1 MGVIE
6 LPVFL
11 AIVSAILGAT
21 VGSFLNVVIYRLPRG
36 LSVNEPRRSFC
47 PNCKYKIPFHLN
59 IPILSWVLLAGKCK
73 NCSGVV
79 SFRYCFVEIL
89 TAFLF
94 LLAWL
99 TFAGSFDQIFY
110 NNPQLVLVSWFL
122 ISLLV
127 AASFID
133 IEHQIIPDG
142 INGCGIIVGIIS
154 AFIFPNIVHEFMGM
168 DKSPS
173 QEFSSRIEAV
183 GWSLAGMACGFV
195 ILYSVVI
202 FGKILFGKKSLSS
215 GEPVTWNIIEGKEN
229 PILIIGDNEIP
240 FEDLFFVGTE
250 KIVLDSTEIEINSKQ
265 YGADDLVVYYDRLV
279 VGGENVIPINEWQT
293 LKGISSKITYKR
305 EAMGLGDV
313 KFIAMF
319 GAFIGWKG
327 VLFALFAASIIGTS
341 INLPGK
347 FLGKGTAFT
356 RIPFGPYLA
365 VGALFWLFCGSD
377 LLQWYFNLLTIQ
389 IQ

>member
-21 VGSFLNVVIYRLPRG
+21 VGSFLNVVIYRIPRG

-47 PNCKYKIPFHLN
+47 PKCKYQIPFHLN
-59 IPILSWVLLAGKCK
+59 IPILSWFLLAGKCK

-99 TFAGSFDQIFY
+99 TFAGSFDQVFY
-110 NNPQLVLVSWFL
+110 ENPQLVLVSWFL

-133 IEHQIIPDG
+133 IEHHIIPDR
-142 INGCGIIVGIIS
+142 INKCGAIVGIIS
-154 AFIFPNIVHEFMGM
+154 AFIFPSIIYEFMGM
-168 DKSPS
+168 D
-173 QEFSSRIEAV
+173 QIFYQGFGSRVKAV
-183 GWSLAGMACGFV
+183 GWSLAGIACGLV
-195 ILYSVVI
+195 VLYSVVI
-202 FGKILFGKKSLSS
+202 FGKIVFGKKSLSS
-215 GEPVTWNIIEGKEN
+215 GDSVTWNIIEGKEN
-229 PILIIGDNEIP
+229 PILIIEDNEMP

-250 KIVLDSTEIEINSKQ
+250 KIVLCSSEIEINGQ
-265 YGADDLVVYYDRLV
+265 EYGKGDLIVYYDRLV
-279 VGGENVIPINEWQT
+279 FGDDVVIPIEEWKT
-293 LKGISSKITYKR
+293 LNGKSSEINYKR

-327 VLFALFAASIIGTS
+327 VLFALFAASLIGTAV
-341 INLPGK
+341 NLPGK
-347 FLGKGTAFT
+347 ILGKDSAFT

-365 VGALFWLFCGSD
+365 AGALFWLFCGAD
-377 LLQWYFNLLTIQ
+377 LLEWYFNLLTIE

>member
-1 MGVIE
+1 MGIIE

-21 VGSFLNVVIYRLPRG
+21 VGSFLNVVIYRVPLG

-47 PNCKYKIPFHLN
+47 PSCKYKIPLHLN
-59 IPILSWVLLAGKCK
+59 IPILSWFILRGKCK
-73 NCSGVV
+73 NCSGAV
-79 SFRYCFVEIL
+79 SFRYCFVESL
-89 TAFLF
+89 TSLLF

-122 ISLLV
+122 VSLLV
-127 AASFID
+127 VASFID
-133 IEHQIIPDG
+133 IEHQIIPDR
-142 INGCGIIVGIIS
+142 INRCGLIVGIIS
-154 AFIFPNIVHEFMGM
+154 AFVFPNLVHEFMSIEM
-168 DKSPS
+168 
-173 QEFSSRIEAV
+173 SSYQGFGPRAQAV
-183 GWSLAGMACGFV
+183 GWSLAGIACGFIV
-195 ILYSVVI
+195 LYSVVI
-202 FGKILFGKKSLSS
+202 FGKILFGKKTLSS
-215 GEPVTWNIIEGKEN
+215 GDQVTWGVIEGKEN
-229 PILIIGDNEIP
+229 PILNVGDNEIP

-250 KIVLDSTEIEINSKQ
+250 KLVLDSSKIEINGKE
-265 YGADDLVVYYDRLV
+265 YGSGDLIIYYDRLV
-279 VGGENVIPINEWQT
+279 VGGDTVIPIEEWQT
-293 LKGISSKITYKR
+293 LNGISSEITYRR

-347 FLGKGTAFT
+347 ILGKDNAFT

-365 VGALFWLFCGSD
+365 VGALFWLFCGAD
-377 LLQWYFNLLTIQ
+377 LLEWYFNLLTLNIQ
-389 IQ
+389 

>member
-21 VGSFLNVVIYRLPRG
+21 VGSFLNVVIYRVPRG

-47 PNCKYKIPFHLN
+47 PNCKYKIPLHLN
-59 IPILSWVLLAGKCK
+59 IPILSWFILSGKCK
-73 NCSGVV
+73 NCSGAV
-79 SFRYCFVEIL
+79 SFRYCFVEVL
-89 TAFLF
+89 TSLLF
-94 LLAWL
+94 LTAWL
-99 TFAGSFDQIFY
+99 TFAGSFDQIFH
-110 NNPQLVLVSWFL
+110 NNPQLVLVSWFF
-122 ISLLV
+122 ISLLI

-133 IEHQIIPDG
+133 IEHQIIPDR
-142 INGCGIIVGIIS
+142 INRYGIIVGIIS
-154 AFIFPNIVHEFMGM
+154 AFIFPDIVHEFMGM
-168 DKSPS
+168 DKLTY
-173 QEFSSRIEAV
+173 QGLSSRVQAV
-183 GWSLAGMACGFV
+183 GWSFAGITCGFA

-202 FGKILFGKKSLSS
+202 IGKILFGNKSLSS
-215 GEPVTWNIIEGKEN
+215 GPQAAWGIIEGKEN
-229 PILIIGDNEIP
+229 PILVIRGNEIP

-250 KIVLDSTEIEINSKQ
+250 KIILDSLEIEINCKQ
-265 YGADDLVVYYDRLV
+265 FGPGDLVIYCDRLV
-279 VGGENVIPINEWQT
+279 VGGDNVIPIDEWRS

-347 FLGKGTAFT
+347 ILGKDNAFT

-365 VGALFWLFCGSD
+365 VGALFWLFCGTD
-377 LLQWYFNLLTIQ
+377 LLEWYFNLLTIE

>member
-1 MGVIE
+1 MGIIE

-21 VGSFLNVVIYRLPRG
+21 VGSFLNVVIYRVPLG

-59 IPILSWVLLAGKCK
+59 IPILSWFILTGKCK
-73 NCSGVV
+73 NCSGAV
-79 SFRYCFVEIL
+79 SFRYCFVEAL
-89 TAFLF
+89 TSLLF

-99 TFAGSFDQIFY
+99 TFAGSFDRIFY
-110 NNPQLVLVSWFL
+110 NNPHLVIVSWFL
-122 ISLLV
+122 VSLLV

-133 IEHQIIPDG
+133 IDHQIIPDR
-142 INGCGIIVGIIS
+142 INRCGILVGIIS
-154 AFIFPNIVHEFMGM
+154 AFIFPNLVQEFM
-168 DKSPS
+168 S
-173 QEFSSRIEAV
+173 IEMSAYQGFGARV
-183 GWSLAGMACGFV
+183 QALGWSLAGIACGFIV
-195 ILYSVVI
+195 LYSVVI
-202 FGKILFGKKSLSS
+202 FGKILFGKKTLSS
-215 GEPVTWNIIEGKEN
+215 GDQVTWGIIEGKEN
-229 PILIIGDNEIP
+229 PILNVGESEMP

-250 KIVLDSTEIEINSKQ
+250 RLVFDSSAIEINGKE
-265 YGADDLVVYYDRLV
+265 YGPGDLIIYYDRLV
-279 VGGENVIPINEWQT
+279 VGGDTVIPIEEWQT
-293 LKGISSKITYKR
+293 LNGISSEITYRR

-347 FLGKGTAFT
+347 ILGKGNAFT

-365 VGALFWLFCGSD
+365 VGALFWLFCGAD
-377 LLQWYFNLLTIQ
+377 LLEWYFNLLTLDIQ
-389 IQ
+389 

>member
-21 VGSFLNVVIYRLPRG
+21 VGSFLNVVIYRVPLG

-47 PNCKYKIPFHLN
+47 PNCKYKIPLHLN
-59 IPILSWVLLAGKCK
+59 IPILSWFVLLGKCK
-73 NCSGVV
+73 NCSCNV
-79 SFRYCFVEIL
+79 SFRYCLVEAL
-89 TAFLF
+89 TSLLF
-94 LLAWL
+94 LIAWL
-99 TFAGSFDQIFY
+99 TFAGSFDQIFH

-122 ISLLV
+122 ISLLI

-133 IEHQIIPDG
+133 IEHQIIPDR
-142 INGCGIIVGIIS
+142 INRCGIIVGIIS
-154 AFIFPNIVHEFMGM
+154 AFIFPDIVHEFMGM
-168 DKSPS
+168 DKLTY
-173 QEFSSRIEAV
+173 QGFSSRVEAV
-183 GWSLAGMACGFV
+183 GWSLAGIACGFA

-202 FGKILFGKKSLSS
+202 IGKILFGNKILSS
-215 GEPVTWNIIEGKEN
+215 GPQAAWGIIEGKEN
-229 PILIIGDNEIP
+229 PILVIRDNEMP

-250 KIVLDSTEIEINSKQ
+250 KIILDSLEIEINCKQ
-265 YGADDLVVYYDRLV
+265 YGPGDLVIYYDRLV
-279 VGGENVIPINEWQT
+279 VGGDNVIPIDEWRS

-347 FLGKGTAFT
+347 ILGKDSGFT

-365 VGALFWLFCGSD
+365 VGALFWLFCGTD
-377 LLQWYFNLLTIQ
+377 LLEWYFNLLTIELQ
-389 IQ
+389 

>member
-59 IPILSWVLLAGKCK
+59 IPILSWFLLAGKCK

>member
-21 VGSFLNVVIYRLPRG
+21 VGSFLNVVIYRVPRG

-47 PNCKYKIPFHLN
+47 PKCKYKIPLHLN
-59 IPILSWVLLAGKCK
+59 IPILSWFILSGKCK
-73 NCSGVV
+73 NCSGAV
-79 SFRYCFVEIL
+79 SFRYCFVEAL
-89 TAFLF
+89 TSLLF
-94 LLAWL
+94 LTAWL
-99 TFAGSFDQIFY
+99 TFAGSFDQIFH
-110 NNPQLVLVSWFL
+110 NNPQLVLVSWFF
-122 ISLLV
+122 ISLLI

-133 IEHQIIPDG
+133 IEHQIIPDR
-142 INGCGIIVGIIS
+142 INICGIIVGIIS
-154 AFIFPNIVHEFMGM
+154 AFIFPNIVHEFMGI
-168 DKSPS
+168 DKLTY
-173 QEFSSRIEAV
+173 QGLSSRVQAV
-183 GWSLAGMACGFV
+183 GWSFAGIACGFA

-202 FGKILFGKKSLSS
+202 IGKILFGNKSLSS
-215 GEPVTWNIIEGKEN
+215 GPQAAWGIIEGKEN
-229 PILIIGDNEIP
+229 PILVIRGNEIP

-250 KIVLDSTEIEINSKQ
+250 KIILDSLEIEINSKQ
-265 YGADDLVVYYDRLV
+265 YGPGDLVIYCDRLV
-279 VGGENVIPINEWQT
+279 VGSDNVIPIDEWRS
-293 LKGISSKITYKR
+293 LKGISSKIIYKR

-347 FLGKGTAFT
+347 ILGKDNGFT

-365 VGALFWLFCGSD
+365 VGALFWLFCGTD
-377 LLQWYFNLLTIQ
+377 LLEWYFNLLTIE

>member
-47 PNCKYKIPFHLN
+47 PSCKYKIPFHLN
-59 IPILSWVLLAGKCK
+59 IPILSWFLLAGKCK

-142 INGCGIIVGIIS
+142 INRCGIIVGIIS

-229 PILIIGDNEIP
+229 PILIIGDNEIR

-250 KIVLDSTEIEINSKQ
+250 TIVLDSTEIEINSKQ

>member
-59 IPILSWVLLAGKCK
+59 IPILSWFLLAGKCK

-347 FLGKGTAFT
+347 LLGKDTAFT

-365 VGALFWLFCGSD
+365 AGALFWLFCGSD